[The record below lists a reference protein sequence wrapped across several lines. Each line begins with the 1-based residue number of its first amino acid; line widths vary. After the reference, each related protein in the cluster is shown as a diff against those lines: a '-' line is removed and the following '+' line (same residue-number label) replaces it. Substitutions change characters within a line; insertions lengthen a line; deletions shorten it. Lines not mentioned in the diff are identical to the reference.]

1 MAESTDMRDGIE
13 QIREVL
19 FGATQRE
26 IERRLVRVEAHF
38 AARLSEV
45 QQESRKRTEV
55 IEAHMRK
62 ELDTLAVRTQ
72 GEIVELR
79 DALRSL
85 TRERRDASTT
95 LEQRIAKAEESLSNA
110 LHELRQQILDQA
122 KAFLDE
128 LQRQRMELT
137 ETMEREL
144 GAFEVE
150 PPQEATPREPRE
162 TEQRASP

>member
-1 MAESTDMRDGIE
+1 MAESTEIRDGIE

-26 IERRLVRVEAHF
+26 IERRLARVESHF

-55 IEAHMRK
+55 IEAHMQK

-72 GEIVELR
+72 SEIVELR
-79 DALRSL
+79 EALRGF
-85 TRERRDASTT
+85 TRERRDASST
-95 LEQRIAKAEESLSNA
+95 LEQRIAKAEESLSTA

-128 LQRQRMELT
+128 LQRQRTELT
-137 ETMEREL
+137 ETLEREL
-144 GAFEVE
+144 GSFEVE
-150 PPQEATPREPRE
+150 PPQEATLREPRE

>member
-1 MAESTDMRDGIE
+1 MAESTEMRDGIE

-19 FGATQRE
+19 FGSTQRE
-26 IERRLVRVEAHF
+26 IERRLARVESHF
-38 AARLSEV
+38 AARLGEM

-62 ELDTLAVRTQ
+62 ELGALAERTQ
-72 GEIVELR
+72 SEIVELR
-79 DALRSL
+79 DALRGF
-85 TRERRDASTT
+85 TRERRDASSN

-110 LHELRQQILDQA
+110 VHELRQQILDQA

-128 LQRQRMELT
+128 LQRQRADLT

-144 GAFEVE
+144 GSFELE
-150 PPQEATPREPRE
+150 PPQEAAPREPRE

>member
-1 MAESTDMRDGIE
+1 MADSTETKDGIG

-19 FGATQRE
+19 FGAAQRE
-26 IERRLVRVEAHF
+26 IERRLARVESHF
-38 AARLSEV
+38 VARLSDV

-62 ELDTLAVRTQ
+62 ELDMLALRTQ
-72 GEIVELR
+72 SETAELR
-79 DALRSL
+79 DALRES
-85 TRERRDASTT
+85 TRERRDASAA

-110 LHELRQQILDQA
+110 LHELRQQILDQS

-144 GAFEVE
+144 GSFEVE

-162 TEQRASP
+162 TEQHASP